1 MWGKTAYEHGL
12 DMDANYTANKH
23 LAPYFTLEKKNNYK
37 LSHTFWE
44 FYLWKDPFWYV
55 T

>member
-23 LAPYFTLEKKNNYK
+23 LAPYFTLEKKTTINF
-37 LSHTFWE
+37 HTHFGNFICE
-44 FYLWKDPFWYV
+44 KTHFDM
-55 T
+55 